1 MLYGYL
7 LLSLD
12 KLEFKLWTWISNV
25 NDELIKTAKTIIIEK
40 DSEISTSKSMY
51 ENNKIILETKNS
63 REDNKQ

>member
-12 KLEFKLWTWISNV
+12 KLEFKLWTWISSV
-25 NDELIKTAKTIIIEK
+25 NEELIKTAKTIIIEK
-40 DSEISTSKSMY
+40 DSEISTNRSIY
-51 ENNKIILETKNS
+51 ENNKMILETKNS